1 MNFKKGDIISNGG
14 GGDLELQWV
23 KLLSN
28 MRTNYQR
35 SDDFG
40 REYPF
45 RADVIHVKGCFVGE
59 ISEGY
64 FISKESFLVKDSNEF
79 FNRVVKPFE
88 FA

>member
-1 MNFKKGDIISNGG
+1 MNFKKGDIISNGCV
-14 GGDLELQWV
+14 GDLDLQWV

-28 MRTNYQR
+28 MRPNYQR

-45 RADVIHVKGCFVGE
+45 KADVIHVKGCFAGQ

-64 FISKESFLVKDSNEF
+64 FISKESFLVKNSNEF
-79 FNRVVKPFE
+79 FTRIVKSFD
-88 FA
+88 FV